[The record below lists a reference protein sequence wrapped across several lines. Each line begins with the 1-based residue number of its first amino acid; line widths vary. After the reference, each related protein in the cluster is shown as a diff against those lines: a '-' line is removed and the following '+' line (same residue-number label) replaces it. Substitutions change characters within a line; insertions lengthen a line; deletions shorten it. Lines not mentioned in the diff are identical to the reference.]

1 MELEKLREEADLYNE
16 KIDPELEQQLMAG
29 NSIHQ
34 IPEKKRR
41 EMMEQQQQ
49 RERQERIDRVLKKR
63 LEQLQTA
70 FDEKI
75 KQQDEH
81 FLKVA
86 EELKNPTKKK

>member
-41 EMMEQQQQ
+41 EMMEQ
-49 RERQERIDRVLKKR
+49 
-63 LEQLQTA
+63 
-70 FDEKI
+70 
-75 KQQDEH
+75 
-81 FLKVA
+81 
-86 EELKNPTKKK
+86 